1 MKVRLLL
8 TALLVTGGLVFVV
21 PGRAHA
27 CTCGPPPPFDEAVK
41 EAEAVFVGAV
51 TSVEPTSEA
60 NLVYNFEVDEVV
72 AGDVGPSIGVNAY
85 WSGSSC
91 GIKLRERL
99 RYIVFTYEGRGGLRT
114 NMCTRTD
121 RVALTDAFGGK
132 APDEG
137 QGLALVGV
145 VAIVGAGAVLVL
157 VRTRALA
164 RLVRQELE

>member
-41 EAEAVFVGAV
+41 EAKAVFVGAV
-51 TSVEPTSEA
+51 TSVEPTSEV
-60 NLVYNFEVDEVV
+60 NLDYNFEVDEVV

-85 WSGSSC
+85 SSGSSC
-91 GIKLRERL
+91 GIKFRERL
-99 RYIVFTYEGRGGLRT
+99 RYIVFAYEGRGGLRT
-114 NMCTRTD
+114 DMCTRTD
-121 RVALTDAFGGK
+121 RVALTDAFGGNP
-132 APDEG
+132 PDEG
-137 QGLALVGV
+137 QGLLVGA

-157 VRTRALA
+157 MRARALA
-164 RLVRQELE
+164 RLVGQELE